1 MQKFIQSA
9 QIRVFPLL
17 SPDSDLPPEFGSRI
31 NPNMK
36 ITFFYSNSLLTKINC
51 FMKKFLFLL
60 LGMAVAVSA
69 SAGITKS
76 QLQSK
81 VSKQA
86 TSKAKVELN
95 AKYTN
100 VLSTAKPIAFR
111 APAKADVPEGY
122 AQVTL
127 EAHQVWNTDPDNP
140 DYSGYQMLLDADATA
155 YGVEFEEVG
164 GSGTFAG
171 DYANFEYKIP
181 ENADND
187 LNTENIVF
195 DGSVT
200 ILIPAGTYDYVMVN
214 PTPGDRLWI
223 ASQNGSAGGR
233 GDDFEF
239 KSGCA
244 YHFTIT
250 LGSNG
255 NDQTDVEIDDP
266 NAPVV
271 PEIAVT
277 PASTSA
283 LVEWAADENATGWNL
298 RYREKSTGMAWTFPL
313 DSYESEMEGWWVYD
327 ADEDGNDWGLYY
339 SDDSQTDLCLGSGS
353 YISGVGVCSPDNWL
367 GTPDLPLKGELK
379 FTLWGRSDY
388 YPENLMVYAMIGDEL
403 TPLFE
408 EDLLSTVAPVEYT
421 VNLDQFEGAEG
432 CIVFRNYGTYDQWML
447 YIDNISIGTVNP
459 WIEVNEITNTN
470 YTIDGLTPE
479 TTYEVEVMG
488 YNNES
493 ESNWCETVEFTT
505 LGESAILLGDVNNDG
520 VVSIADITTLIDYLV
535 GATVESFNE
544 DNANVN
550 GDDTISIGDVAVLV
564 DLILGGE

>member
-1 MQKFIQSA
+1 
-9 QIRVFPLL
+9 
-17 SPDSDLPPEFGSRI
+17 
-31 NPNMK
+31 
-36 ITFFYSNSLLTKINC
+36 
-51 FMKKFLFLL
+51 MKKFLFLL

-86 TSKAKVELN
+86 KVELN
-95 AKYTN
+95 AKYAN
-100 VLSTAKPIAFR
+100 VTPTVKPIAFR

-127 EAHQVWNTDPDNP
+127 EAHDVWEDFD
-140 DYSGYQMLLDADATA
+140 DSGYQMLLDADATA
-155 YGVEFEEVG
+155 YGVEFEAVG
-164 GSGTFAG
+164 GSGTFTG
-171 DYANFEYKIP
+171 NYANFEYKIP
-181 ENADND
+181 ENADGD
-187 LNTENIVF
+187 VDTQNIVW

-200 ILIPAGTYDYVMVN
+200 ILIPAGIYDYVLIN
-214 PTPGDRLWI
+214 PSPGDRLWI
-223 ASQNGSAGGR
+223 AAQNGNAGGR

-244 YHFTIT
+244 YHFTVT
-250 LGSNG
+250 LNASG
-255 NDQTDVEIDDP
+255 NDQTDVVIDDP

-298 RYREKSTGMAWTFPL
+298 RYREKSTGMVWNFTL
-313 DSYESEMEGWWVYD
+313 DSYESDLEGWWVYD
-327 ADEDGNDWGLYY
+327 ADQDSTTWSLYY
-339 SDDSQTDLCLGSGS
+339 SNDNQDDVCLGSGS
-353 YISGVGVCSPDNWL
+353 YQDGTACSPDNWI

-388 YPENLMVYAMIGDEL
+388 YPENLMVYAMIGEEM
-403 TPLFE
+403 TPLFD
-408 EDLLSTVAPVEYT
+408 EDLVSTVEPVEYT

-447 YIDNISIGTVNP
+447 YIDNISIGTINP

-493 ESNWCETVEFTT
+493 ETDWCETVEFTT

>member
-1 MQKFIQSA
+1 
-9 QIRVFPLL
+9 
-17 SPDSDLPPEFGSRI
+17 
-31 NPNMK
+31 
-36 ITFFYSNSLLTKINC
+36 
-51 FMKKFLFLL
+51 
-60 LGMAVAVSA
+60 
-69 SAGITKS
+69 
-76 QLQSK
+76 
-81 VSKQA
+81 
-86 TSKAKVELN
+86 
-95 AKYTN
+95 
-100 VLSTAKPIAFR
+100 
-111 APAKADVPEGY
+111 
-122 AQVTL
+122 
-127 EAHQVWNTDPDNP
+127 
-140 DYSGYQMLLDADATA
+140 
-155 YGVEFEEVG
+155 
-164 GSGTFAG
+164 
-171 DYANFEYKIP
+171 
-181 ENADND
+181 
-187 LNTENIVF
+187 
-195 DGSVT
+195 
-200 ILIPAGTYDYVMVN
+200 
-214 PTPGDRLWI
+214 
-223 ASQNGSAGGR
+223 
-233 GDDFEF
+233 
-239 KSGCA
+239 
-244 YHFTIT
+244 
-250 LGSNG
+250 
-255 NDQTDVEIDDP
+255 
-266 NAPVV
+266 
-271 PEIAVT
+271 
-277 PASTSA
+277 
-283 LVEWAADENATGWNL
+283 
-298 RYREKSTGMAWTFPL
+298 
-313 DSYESEMEGWWVYD
+313 MEGWWVYD

-505 LGESAILLGDVNNDG
+505 LAESAILLGDVNNDG

>member
-1 MQKFIQSA
+1 
-9 QIRVFPLL
+9 
-17 SPDSDLPPEFGSRI
+17 
-31 NPNMK
+31 
-36 ITFFYSNSLLTKINC
+36 
-51 FMKKFLFLL
+51 MKKFLFLL

-155 YGVEFEEVG
+155 YGVEFEAAG

-388 YPENLMVYAMIGDEL
+388 YPENLMVYAMIGEEM

-432 CIVFRNYGTYDQWML
+432 CIVFRNYGTYDQWL
-447 YIDNISIGTVNP
+447 LFIDNISIGTVNP